1 MPYPVG
7 EALCQVVPTVTSLCS
22 SPVSDLTL
30 LVNAVATNTFQVSI
44 LDVKLTFLSLSLD
57 PEADHSLPTGHT

>member
-1 MPYPVG
+1 M
-7 EALCQVVPTVTSLCS
+7 VPTVTSLCS

-30 LVNAVATNTFQVSI
+30 LINAVATNTFQASI

-57 PEADHSLPTGHT
+57 PEAGHSLPIGHT